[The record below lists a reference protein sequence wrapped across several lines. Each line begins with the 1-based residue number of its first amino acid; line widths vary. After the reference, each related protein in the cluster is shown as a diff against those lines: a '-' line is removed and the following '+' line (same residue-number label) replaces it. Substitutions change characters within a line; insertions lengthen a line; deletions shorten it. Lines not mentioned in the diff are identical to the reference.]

1 MQLENIGVRSQ
12 KELILL
18 HREDPSKGFRTSHT
32 VDWLN
37 ARGWI
42 CAHHHV
48 SLTIPLAFFAAIPA
62 LLTPDTPYLSK
73 RVSIRRNCSCYVQY
87 LLSS

>member
-1 MQLENIGVRSQ
+1 MKVYWQPVTSSSLCNTVVCAVGLIVFLHTFQLEMQLENIGVRSQ

-18 HREDPSKGFRTSHT
+18 HREDASKGFRISNT

-48 SLTIPLAFFAAIPA
+48 SL
-62 LLTPDTPYLSK
+62 
-73 RVSIRRNCSCYVQY
+73 
-87 LLSS
+87 